1 LSKKICSQVFP
12 VQAREKSEEAER
24 LRKQMGKLEESNTQ
38 LQTELQKR
46 EKLLQK
52 AREEEE
58 EAQRYFTFLHLL
70 LSLPIVLRR

>member
-1 LSKKICSQVFP
+1 M
-12 VQAREKSEEAER
+12 QAREKSEEAER